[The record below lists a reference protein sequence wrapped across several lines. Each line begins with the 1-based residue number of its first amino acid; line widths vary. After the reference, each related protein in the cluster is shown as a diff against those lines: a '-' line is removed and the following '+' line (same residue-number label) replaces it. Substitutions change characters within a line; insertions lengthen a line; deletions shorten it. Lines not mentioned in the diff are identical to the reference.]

1 MHTGVRRGGTLDY
14 SRHEQFPGN
23 ARREFQFMD
32 ELARQYGMGQDPN
45 RIEIPHTVGAS
56 ADQFVYVGS
65 GQAPPPPGT
74 HHMSD
79 GRVMANEGQT
89 GGTHACARVSQSTC
103 GDST

>member
-1 MHTGVRRGGTLDY
+1 
-14 SRHEQFPGN
+14 
-23 ARREFQFMD
+23 MD

-56 ADQFVYVGS
+56 ADQFVYAGS

-74 HHMSD
+74 HRMSD

-89 GGTHACARVSQSTC
+89 GGTHAMDSMRVGTWDGILRVC
-103 GDST
+103 TIVAAGKCPA